1 MGTCGPLRVQ
11 EAEGEEVKKQ
21 SKSVEKK
28 IAARVEG
35 QKLDPHLEDQFAS
48 GRLYACISSRPGQ
61 CGRCDGYGEGRR
73 EGERK
78 GKEKLRIQ
86 KIPWICGSVGEIY

>member
-1 MGTCGPLRVQ
+1 MGAHGPFGVQ
-11 EAEGEEVKKQ
+11 EVKEAEGEEVKKQ

-61 CGRCDGYGEGRR
+61 CGRCDGYGEEGKGEGGGRGNR
-73 EGERK
+73 EWG
-78 GKEKLRIQ
+78 
-86 KIPWICGSVGEIY
+86 

>member
-1 MGTCGPLRVQ
+1 MGTYRPIGVQ
-11 EAEGEEVKKQ
+11 EGKEAEAEEAKKQ

-48 GRLYACISSRPGQ
+48 GRLYACIASRPGQ

-73 EGERK
+73 DGGRGEGK
-78 GKEKLRIQ
+78 N
-86 KIPWICGSVGEIY
+86 